1 MAQVDAPSG
10 VELEVY
16 HALKRAFLLLDDCD
30 RHLFTEYGLSTRQYW
45 ALQALD
51 EERGRPMSELGRLLF
66 TDKSN
71 VTSIVDRLEAAGLAR
86 RSPAS
91 HDRRVILLYLTPQG
105 RQLANHMREL
115 HDARVRD
122 LIGVIP
128 EHDLLDLPEKLG
140 LIGAQLQAFLAHTG
154 NGAIGGRDGRAEA

>member
-51 EERGRPMSELGRLLF
+51 EERGRPMSELSRLLF

-71 VTSIVDRLEAAGLAR
+71 ITSIVDRLESAGLAR

-105 RQLANHMREL
+105 RQLAGRMREQ

-122 LIGVIP
+122 LIGVVP
-128 EHDLLDLPEKLG
+128 EAELLDLLEKLG
-140 LIGAQLQAFLAHTG
+140 AIGARLDVFLAQVG
-154 NGAIGGRDGRAEA
+154 NGGGGE